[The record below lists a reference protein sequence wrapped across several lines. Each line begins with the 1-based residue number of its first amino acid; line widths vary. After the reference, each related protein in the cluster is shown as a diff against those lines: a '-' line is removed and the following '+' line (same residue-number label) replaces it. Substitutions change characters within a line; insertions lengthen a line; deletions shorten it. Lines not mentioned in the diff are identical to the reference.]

1 MMEKRLL
8 ITMTDVKIDA
18 FEYSVTYYI
27 DKIDGIN
34 CYILRFVE
42 KQTGVNVAFANN
54 GEEWF
59 CDFPIAGMIF
69 GIGISAL
76 DKILGTLRDKSKKH
90 ENKLLTIC
98 EN

>member
-1 MMEKRLL
+1 MEKRLH
-8 ITMTDVKIDA
+8 IIMTDVKIDA

-27 DKIDGIN
+27 GKINGIN
-34 CYILRFVE
+34 YYILRFVE
-42 KQTGVNVAFANN
+42 KQTGVNIAFANN
-54 GEEWF
+54 GEEWI
-59 CDFPIAGMIF
+59 CDRPIAGMIF

-76 DKILGTLRDKSKKH
+76 NKILGTLRDKSEKH

>member
-1 MMEKRLL
+1 MMENRLL

>member
-1 MMEKRLL
+1 MEKRLH
-8 ITMTDVKIDA
+8 ITMTGVKIDA

-34 CYILRFVE
+34 YYILRFVE

-54 GEEWF
+54 GEDWF
-59 CDFPIAGMIF
+59 CDNPIAGLVF
-69 GIGISAL
+69 SIGISAL

>member
-1 MMEKRLL
+1 MEKRILVV
-8 ITMTDVKIDA
+8 ITDVKIDA

-27 DKIDGIN
+27 GKINGIN
-34 CYILRFVE
+34 YYILRFVE

-59 CDFPIAGMIF
+59 CDRPIAGMIF
-69 GIGISAL
+69 GIETSAL
-76 DKILGTLRDKSKKH
+76 DKILGTLRDKSEKH